1 MRDIRLESLKL
12 KNFKG
17 IKELA
22 LFPNGGPVSVFGDN
36 ATGKTSIF
44 DSFTWL
50 LFGKDSLGSAAF
62 DIKTL
67 DKTGTAEH
75 GLEHEVEGV
84 LDIRG
89 KKTTLKKAFY
99 EKWVKKRGSAT
110 KEFTGHTTDHFI
122 DGVPVKLKE
131 YNETVN
137 SICDENL
144 FRILTNPRYFNESL
158 HWQERRKILLETC
171 GDISDREVIDSS
183 EDLKTLPDI
192 LGERKLEDHRKVVA
206 ARRSEINKELEK
218 IPVRI
223 SENQNSIVE
232 TRDKITIESD
242 LEAARKKRKI
252 KTEELAQVE
261 NGGEI
266 ASLNKS
272 LAEIDT
278 RIINHENRLAENRLR
293 TEEVRNKRRKKFKD
307 AFEKADDE
315 LHARNREIKKLADE
329 TKEQK
334 DLLSRL
340 EKKMELL
347 RANWHKTNDMPP
359 PDLKIETACPTCG
372 QDLPKEKIEVSR
384 KALIENHNAA
394 KAKELAGI
402 SAEGKQAGE
411 NYEKIKTEIERMEER
426 LSILE
431 SDKLAVAKA
440 RAQAEKELHEYDSE
454 NHVLPPGEDET
465 LIKLKSEKKAL
476 LEKLEG
482 LRKGAEGSTQDIK
495 KELSKLDTLI
505 DELQAELLQM
515 EQNRKITVRIEELK
529 KQERDLAKEYEKLE
543 SELYLTEQFIRTK
556 VSMLEDRI
564 NSRFRI
570 VRWKLFDEQIN
581 GGLTE
586 TCIASVNGVP
596 YGSMNSAAKIQAGCD
611 IIRTLQEHFGIRI
624 CVWLDNRESVT
635 AIPEMDCQTISLVVS
650 AKDKALRIEGA

>member
-1 MRDIRLESLKL
+1 
-12 KNFKG
+12 
-17 IKELA
+17 
-22 LFPNGGPVSVFGDN
+22 
-36 ATGKTSIF
+36 
-44 DSFTWL
+44 
-50 LFGKDSLGSAAF
+50 
-62 DIKTL
+62 
-67 DKTGTAEH
+67 
-75 GLEHEVEGV
+75 
-84 LDIRG
+84 
-89 KKTTLKKAFY
+89 
-99 EKWVKKRGSAT
+99 
-110 KEFTGHTTDHFI
+110 
-122 DGVPVKLKE
+122 
-131 YNETVN
+131 
-137 SICDENL
+137 
-144 FRILTNPRYFNESL
+144 
-158 HWQERRKILLETC
+158 
-171 GDISDREVIDSS
+171 
-183 EDLKTLPDI
+183 
-192 LGERKLEDHRKVVA
+192 
-206 ARRSEINKELEK
+206 
-218 IPVRI
+218 
-223 SENQNSIVE
+223 
-232 TRDKITIESD
+232 
-242 LEAARKKRKI
+242 
-252 KTEELAQVE
+252 
-261 NGGEI
+261 
-266 ASLNKS
+266 
-272 LAEIDT
+272 
-278 RIINHENRLAENRLR
+278 
-293 TEEVRNKRRKKFKD
+293 
-307 AFEKADDE
+307 
-315 LHARNREIKKLADE
+315 
-329 TKEQK
+329 
-334 DLLSRL
+334 
-340 EKKMELL
+340 
-347 RANWHKTNDMPP
+347 
-359 PDLKIETACPTCG
+359 
-372 QDLPKEKIEVSR
+372 
-384 KALIENHNAA
+384 
-394 KAKELAGI
+394 
-402 SAEGKQAGE
+402 
-411 NYEKIKTEIERMEER
+411 MEER